1 MNVPRPAQRTRIPLV
16 VGLVVGAL
24 LLGACSAATTP
35 TVPAPTPG
43 PADSSSPAASS
54 PAASGSV
61 APASPSTPAT
71 TTKLTVGLGYIPS
84 VQFAPFYLAAQAGY
98 YRDAGLD
105 VTFQNGNDADLV
117 RLVGTGSV
125 DIGLADGT
133 SVIPAVS
140 QGIPVRYV
148 ATIYAKFPNVVLA
161 RTTSGITTAADL
173 KGKKLGTPG
182 KYGSSWIML
191 QALLSSAGLTTSDL
205 DVQLYPDYGQG
216 TALGQGAVQA
226 ATGFANNEPVQLGL
240 AGIPTTVLTVDDIV
254 PLPGNGLIASVST
267 ISAKHAALAAFVAA
281 TLRAM
286 KEITAD
292 PSKGLDAS
300 IVAVPDLGKDR
311 ATQQAILAATIGM
324 WSNAYTGA
332 NGLGAID
339 PSAWTKTVTFMA
351 GLPGSPIGGP
361 APTVDQLV
369 DTSLLAP

>member
-1 MNVPRPAQRTRIPLV
+1 VNIDRSSRSRRLARSRRPSRSRPLS
-16 VGLVVGAL
+16 LVLVAL
-24 LLGACSAATTP
+24 AALAPLLAACSSGAT
-35 TVPAPTPG
+35 PAP
-43 PADSSSPAASS
+43 
-54 PAASGSV
+54 
-61 APASPSTPAT
+61 T

-84 VQFAPFYLAAQAGY
+84 VQFAPFYLAEQAGY
-98 YRDAGLD
+98 YQAAGLD

-117 RLVGTGSV
+117 RLVGSGSV

-161 RTTSGITTAADL
+161 KASGPIHTAADL
-173 KGKKLGTPG
+173 KGVKLGTPG

-191 QALLSSAGLTTSDL
+191 QALLQSAGLTTADL

-216 TALGQGAVQA
+216 TALGQGAVAA

-254 PLPGNGLIASVST
+254 PLPGNGLIASANT
-267 ISAKHAALAAFVAA
+267 IASKHAALAAFVAA

-286 KEITAD
+286 TEITAD
-292 PSKGLDAS
+292 PAKGLDAS
-300 IVAVPDLGKDR
+300 IAVVPDLGKDR
-311 ATQQAILAATIGM
+311 PTQQAILTATIAM
-324 WSNAYTGA
+324 WSSAYTAAHGI
-332 NGLGAID
+332 GAID
-339 PSAWTKTVTFMA
+339 PSAWQRTVTFMA

-361 APTVDQLV
+361 APAVDQLI
-369 DTSLLAP
+369 DTSLLSP

>member
-1 MNVPRPAQRTRIPLV
+1 MNVSRPAHRFRAMLMVALV
-16 VGLVVGAL
+16 VSGLLVGACTA
-24 LLGACSAATTP
+24 GATP
-35 TVPAPTPG
+35 TA
-43 PADSSSPAASS
+43 PADTPSPVASTAAS
-54 PAASGSV
+54 ASGSA

-117 RLVGTGSV
+117 RLVGTGAV

-161 RTTSGITTAADL
+161 KTASGITSAAGL

-191 QALLSSAGLTTSDL
+191 QALLSSAGLTTSDI
-205 DVQLYPDYGQG
+205 DVQLYPDYGQA
-216 TALGQGAVQA
+216 TALGAGAIQA

-240 AGIPTTVLTVDDIV
+240 AGTPTTVLTVDDIV
-254 PLPGNGLIASVST
+254 PLPGNGLIASAST

-281 TLRAM
+281 TVRAM

-300 IVAVPDLGKDR
+300 IAVVPDLGKDR
-311 ATQQAILAATIGM
+311 ATQQAILAATIEM
-324 WSNAYTGA
+324 WSNAYTDA

-339 PSAWTKTVTFMA
+339 SSAWTKTVTFMA

-361 APTVDQLV
+361 APTVDQLI
-369 DTSLLAP
+369 DTSLLTP